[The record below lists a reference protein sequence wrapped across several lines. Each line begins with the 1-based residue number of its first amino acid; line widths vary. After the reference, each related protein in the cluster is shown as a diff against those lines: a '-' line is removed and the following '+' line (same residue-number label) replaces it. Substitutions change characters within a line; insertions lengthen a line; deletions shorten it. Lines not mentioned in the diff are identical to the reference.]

1 MIDIHILIVEDEEN
15 MRKSVVKAVEGGGY
29 RVTQAADGETA
40 IALLD
45 EAAINKSAFDIV
57 ISDIVMYEVSG
68 VQVMQAALRQPYEPE
83 VILLTGQGSMETAIE
98 AVRCGA
104 FDYLLKPC
112 PVQTLRQRIRAAL
125 EHREHRLQEQQALQT
140 LRSLA
145 DTARVLFAG
154 DEQASALMERN
165 SQTETPAAASP
176 LAQPPEQDPNRYLQ
190 VGELRIDRYR
200 HEIWFKQRPIDVTPI
215 EYAMLSCL
223 AATPGRAIPFSDI
236 AECTHG
242 KRMER
247 SDARI
252 LLASHIYNLRTKIDR
267 RYIVNVAGVGYMLID
282 PAAEYAPEE

>member
-1 MIDIHILIVEDEEN
+1 MIDIHILIVEDEDN
-15 MRKSVVKAVEGGGY
+15 MRKSVVKAVEGAGY

-45 EAAINKSAFDIV
+45 EAAAHKRAYDIV

-98 AVRCGA
+98 AVRSGA

-145 DTARVLFAG
+145 DTARGLLAG

-165 SQTETPAAASP
+165 TQTEKPTTTSAPAQSQAH
-176 LAQPPEQDPNRYLQ
+176 DPDRYLQ
-190 VGELRIDRYR
+190 VGELRVDRYR
-200 HEIWFKQRPIDVTPI
+200 HEIWFKQRPVDVTPI

-223 AATPGRAIPFSDI
+223 ATSPGRAIPFSDI

-242 KRMER
+242 KRLKR
-247 SDARI
+247 GDARI

-267 RYIVNVAGVGYMLID
+267 RYIVNVAGVGYMLTD
-282 PAAEYAPEE
+282 PAEEYPPEE